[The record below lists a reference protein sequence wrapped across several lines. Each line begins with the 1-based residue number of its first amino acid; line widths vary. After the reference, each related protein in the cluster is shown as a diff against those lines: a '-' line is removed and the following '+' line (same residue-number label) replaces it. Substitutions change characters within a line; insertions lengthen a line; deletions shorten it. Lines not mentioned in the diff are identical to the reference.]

1 MHTMH
6 SVGRLMLMAAVN
18 GRTSRVEATGA
29 VLLVVLPRMNS
40 IPHEKLVLFDQ
51 PKPTFFHSHPSVN
64 SM

>member
-40 IPHEKLVLFDQ
+40 IPHEKLFSSNQ
-51 PKPTFFHSHPSVN
+51 NPPSFGDTVN
-64 SM
+64 SL

>member
-6 SVGRLMLMAAVN
+6 SVGRLMLMAAVS

-40 IPHEKLVLFDQ
+40 IPHEKLTCSR
-51 PKPTFFHSHPSVN
+51 PIKTHHPSVIL
-64 SM
+64 

>member
-40 IPHEKLVLFDQ
+40 ISY
-51 PKPTFFHSHPSVN
+51 PTKSSSCSRPIKTLRPSVIL
-64 SM
+64 

>member
-40 IPHEKLVLFDQ
+40 IPPRKVDLVLVQ
-51 PKPTFFHSHPSVN
+51 SKPTIFCDTVN
-64 SM
+64 SL

>member
-6 SVGRLMLMAAVN
+6 SVGRLMLMAAVS

-40 IPHEKLVLFDQ
+40 IPHEKLILFSSNQ
-51 PKPTFFHSHPSVN
+51 NPPSFCDTVN
-64 SM
+64 SL

>member
-40 IPHEKLVLFDQ
+40 IPHEKLILVSSNQ
-51 PKPTFFHSHPSVN
+51 NPPSFCDTVN
-64 SM
+64 SL

>member
-40 IPHEKLVLFDQ
+40 IPHEKLSLFSSNQ
-51 PKPTFFHSHPSVN
+51 NPPSFCDTVN
-64 SM
+64 SL

>member
-6 SVGRLMLMAAVN
+6 SVGRLMLMAAVS

-40 IPHEKLVLFDQ
+40 IPHEKLVFSSNQ
-51 PKPTFFHSHPSVN
+51 NPPSFCDTVN
-64 SM
+64 SL